1 MKTFNPIHRSNV
13 SPVDIDTFGN
23 TYREL
28 EQGHQRAVQF
38 ESALKTEMAKLDLNE
53 AEDAWRQQKI
63 DGIRTTLSENTKYG
77 NAAGAV
83 DDLVRAQGDIFS
95 DPALLG
101 RLRAQQDYKT
111 YIDNLDK
118 RTDLSEDYKNYY
130 RARTKYNYQDI
141 TDDNGKVVGGTKWQ
155 PNERP
160 VSQIDMNEVFTTALK
175 YVSPDSGTYE
185 NTMFLD
191 SNTGKTSKT
200 YTPGAELVRL
210 NTVTNSYEKLGADKL
225 QAAVKA
231 AMNANPAI
239 KASLEQDFKIDKWKH
254 EQNPDIFTDAYNAK
268 GVLKTFNEYVQD
280 KIDPFI
286 TAKKYNN
293 FVSKNNYNDSLL
305 NSLWT
310 IKAKAAAKGNNTKMT
325 PSATPPTTDVSGPL
339 VTIDATPNPET
350 LTRYRAAYAKFND
363 VVNDKYKDLNLFV
376 TPDMSLDDV
385 SSLLNKTSLGDF
397 EKDDIL
403 KAYAAVNEATAADR
417 LTLQQA
423 TSGVSQE
430 ARSAYKFLQELQS
443 GSISPI
449 NENDDEATKRFKQE
463 NANIVNAM
471 YGNGNY
477 IGVDL
482 ADKRMFDAFVSNLG
496 GREVLGKYGIEQSNL
511 PDGRVRVTIPKEMSD
526 GLSNFMIAAGDAY
539 KEKGALTRAWNS
551 FRGKVGGDTKMR
563 VVRLG
568 ADKSSVEDLS
578 YDRNAWMNAMG
589 QSATTAGQLIRGIIE
604 PAANIT
610 STLTPNDWAD
620 VFKLQMK
627 KLTKDS
633 NEVFESNTKEVP
645 VTINLGVNPR
655 DWEIQQHRSGASDS
669 KEFTFYNHLSEDEQ
683 NKYISHLRSTPGIL
697 NNKKIYVNELDDD
710 GYPTGRYRVPTD
722 EELRWLDAA
731 RSGIG
736 DNKIIAD
743 KQVHIPTIR
752 GNHPLITLLP
762 DDSKA
767 STDAR
772 RSGFDKLKSSLKDT
786 KSNIGFIIVDGVND
800 PAFNAYNNSLEA
812 AAIQTSELLFY
823 QNVAFDVPII
833 GQRFV
838 VGTDPED
845 KSHYA
850 IYEASNIESPVNGGL
865 DYTFVNKASTWKTF
879 DAAARSGLLRTEEE
893 QLSAVAAYK
902 DLLDAIGMSEGMRNS
917 YINAYIAQYFQNNE
931 TTK

>member
-1 MKTFNPIHRSNV
+1 MKAFNPIHRSNV

-63 DGIRTTLSENTKYG
+63 DSIRATLSENTKYG

-141 TDDNGKVVGGTKWQ
+141 TDDNGKVVGGTKWE

-175 YVSPDSGTYE
+175 YVSPDSGSYE

-191 SNTGKTSKT
+191 PNTGRTSKT

-225 QAAVKA
+225 QAAVTA

-254 EQNPDIFTDAYNAK
+254 EQNPDIFTDAYNNK
-268 GVLKTFNEYVQD
+268 GILKTFNEYVQD

-286 TAKKYNN
+286 AAKKYNN

-310 IKAKAAAKGNNTKMT
+310 IKAKAAAKGDNVKMT
-325 PSATPPTTDVSGPL
+325 PSTTLPTTDVSGPL
-339 VTIDATPNPET
+339 VTIDATPNPKT

-363 VVNDKYKDLNLFV
+363 TVNNKYKDLNLFV
-376 TPDMSLDDV
+376 TPDMSIDDITN
-385 SSLLNKTSLGDF
+385 LLNKTSLNNF
-397 EKDDIL
+397 EKAEIL
-403 KAYAAVNEATAADR
+403 EAYRLVNEATAADR

-423 TSGVSQE
+423 TTGVSQE
-430 ARSAYKFLQELQS
+430 ARSAYNFLQELQS

-449 NENDDEATKRFKQE
+449 SENDNEATKRFKQE

-471 YGNGNY
+471 YGNGDY

-496 GREVLGKYGIEQSNL
+496 GREILDKYNIEQSNL

-526 GLSNFMIAAGDAY
+526 GLSNFMIAAGNAY
-539 KEKGALTRAWNS
+539 EEKGVLSRAWNS
-551 FRGKVGGDTKMR
+551 FRGNVGGTPQMR
-563 VVRLG
+563 VIRLG
-568 ADKSSVEDLS
+568 ANKSSIEDLS
-578 YDRNAWMNAMG
+578 YDRNAWMIAMG
-589 QSATTAGQLIRGIIE
+589 QSATSVGQFFRGVAE
-604 PAANIT
+604 PIDSIV
-610 STLTPNDWAD
+610 STLSPNNWAD
-620 VFKLQMK
+620 VFKLQIK
-627 KLTKDS
+627 KLSKIS
-633 NEVFESNTKEVP
+633 NEVFENNTKEVP
-645 VTINLGVNPR
+645 VTINIGVNPR
-655 DWEIQQHRSGASDS
+655 DWQLQQYASGASNS
-669 KEFTFYNHLSEDEQ
+669 KEFTYYKKLSEDEQ
-683 NKYISHLRSTPGIL
+683 NKYITHLRSIPGIL
-697 NNKKIYVNELDDD
+697 NNKKIYVNELDEK

-722 EELRWLDAA
+722 EELRWLDSA

-743 KQVHIPTIR
+743 KQVHIPTIK

-767 STDAR
+767 ATAA
-772 RSGFDKLKSSLKDT
+772 RSGFEKLKSSLKDT
-786 KSNIGFIIVDGVND
+786 KSNIGFIIIDGIND
-800 PAFNAYNNSLEA
+800 PSFNAYNNSLEA
-812 AAIQTSELLFY
+812 AAVQTSELLFY

-838 VGTDPED
+838 IGTDPED
-845 KSHYA
+845 KSRYA
-850 IYEASNIESPVNGGL
+850 IYDANDIESPINSGL
-865 DYTFVNKASTWKTF
+865 DYTFVNKASTWKAF

-902 DLLDAIGMSEGMRNS
+902 DLLDAVGMSEGMRNS

-931 TTK
+931 TAE

>member
-13 SPVDIDTFGN
+13 TPIDIDTFGN

-63 DGIRTTLSENTKYG
+63 DGIRATLSENTKYG

-111 YIDNLDK
+111 YINNLDK
-118 RTDLSEDYKNYY
+118 RTDISEDYKNYY
-130 RARTKYNYQDI
+130 RARTKYNYRDI
-141 TDDNGKVVGGTKWQ
+141 TDDNGKVVGGTKWE

-160 VSQIDMNEVFTTALK
+160 VSQIDLNDVYTAALK
-175 YVSPDSGTYE
+175 YVSPDSGSYQ

-191 SNTGKTSKT
+191 PTTNRTSKT
-200 YTPGAELVRL
+200 YTPGAQLVRL

-231 AMNANPAI
+231 AMDANPAI

-254 EQNPDIFTDAYNAK
+254 EQNPDIFTDAYNSK
-268 GVLKTFNEYVQD
+268 GILKTFDEYVQD
-280 KIDPFI
+280 KINPFI
-286 TAKKYNN
+286 AAKKYNK
-293 FVSKNNYNDSLL
+293 FVSENKYNDSLL

-310 IKAKAAAKGNNTKMT
+310 IKAKAAAKGTGSTMQNA
-325 PSATPPTTDVSGPL
+325 ATPPTTDVSGPL

-363 VVNDKYKDLNLFV
+363 IVNDKYKDLNLFV

-385 SSLLNKTSLGDF
+385 SSLLNKTSLGEF

-430 ARSAYKFLQELQS
+430 ARSAYKFLQEIQS

-449 NENDDEATKRFKQE
+449 NENDDDATKRFKQE

-471 YGNGNY
+471 YGDGNY

-482 ADKRMFDAFVSNLG
+482 ADKRMFDVFVSNLG

-539 KEKGALTRAWNS
+539 EEKGVLTRAWNA

-589 QSATTAGQLIRGIIE
+589 QSATTAGQLIRGMVD
-604 PAANIT
+604 PTVNIT

-633 NEVFESNTKEVP
+633 SEVFENNTKEVP
-645 VTINLGVNPR
+645 VSINLGVNPR
-655 DWEIQQHRSGASDS
+655 DWELKQHISGSSDS
-669 KEFTFYNHLSEDEQ
+669 KEITFYSKLSEDEQ
-683 NKYISHLRSTPGIL
+683 NKYISHLRIPGAL
-697 NNKKIYVNELDDD
+697 NNKKIYVTELDKD
-710 GYPTGRYRVPTD
+710 GYSTGRYRIPTD
-722 EELRWLDAA
+722 EERRWLDSAIN
-731 RSGIG
+731 GIG

-743 KQVHIPTIR
+743 KQAHIPTIL
-752 GNHPLITLLP
+752 GNNPLLTLLP
-762 DDSKA
+762 DDSKNA
-767 STDAR
+767 TAA
-772 RSGFDKLKSSLKDT
+772 RSGFAKLKSSLKNT
-786 KSNIGFIIVDGVND
+786 KVNLGFVVVDGIND
-800 PAFNAYNNSLEA
+800 PSFNAYNNSLEA
-812 AAIQTSELLFY
+812 AAVQTSELLFY
-823 QNVAFDVPII
+823 KNVAFDVPII
-833 GQRFV
+833 GQNFV
-838 VGTDPED
+838 IGTDPED
-845 KSHYA
+845 KNKYA
-850 IYEASNIESPVNGGL
+850 IYEASDIESPINSGL
-865 DYTFVNKASTWKTF
+865 DHNFVNKASTWKTF
-879 DAAARSGLLRTEEE
+879 DAAARSGLLQTEEQ
-893 QLSAVAAYK
+893 QLAAVAAYR
-902 DLLDAIGMSEGMRNS
+902 DLLDATGMSEGMRNS

-931 TTK
+931 TVK

>member
-1 MKTFNPIHRSNV
+1 MKAFNPIHRSNV

-63 DGIRTTLSENTKYG
+63 DSIRATLSENTKYG

-130 RARTKYNYQDI
+130 RAHTKYNYQDI
-141 TDDNGKVVGGTKWQ
+141 TDDNGKVVGGTKWE

-175 YVSPDSGTYE
+175 YVSPDSGSYE

-191 SNTGKTSKT
+191 PNTGRTSKT

-225 QAAVKA
+225 QAAVTA

-254 EQNPDIFTDAYNAK
+254 EQNPDIFTDAYNNK

-286 TAKKYNN
+286 AAKKYNN

-310 IKAKAAAKGNNTKMT
+310 IKAKAATKGDNVKMI
-325 PSATPPTTDVSGPL
+325 PSTTPPTTDVSGPL
-339 VTIDATPNPET
+339 ATIDATPNPET

-363 VVNDKYKDLNLFV
+363 TVNNKYKDLNLFV
-376 TPDMSLDDV
+376 TPDMSIDDITN
-385 SSLLNKTSLGDF
+385 LLNKTSLNNF
-397 EKDDIL
+397 EKAEIL
-403 KAYAAVNEATAADR
+403 EAYRLVNEATAADR

-423 TSGVSQE
+423 TTGVSQE
-430 ARSAYKFLQELQS
+430 ARSAYNFLQELQS

-449 NENDDEATKRFKQE
+449 SENDNEATKRFKQE
-463 NANIVNAM
+463 NANIVNLM
-471 YGNGNY
+471 YGNGDY

-496 GREVLGKYGIEQSNL
+496 GREVLDKYNIEQSNL
-511 PDGRVRVTIPKEMSD
+511 PDGRVRITIPKEMSD
-526 GLSNFMIAAGDAY
+526 GLSNFMIAAGNAY
-539 KEKGALTRAWNS
+539 EEKGGLARTWNAL
-551 FRGKVGGDTKMR
+551 RGKVGGDTKMR
-563 VVRLG
+563 VVRLS

-578 YDRNAWMNAMG
+578 YDRNAWMIAMG
-589 QSATTAGQLIRGIIE
+589 QSATSAGQFIRSALDPISNTI
-604 PAANIT
+604 
-610 STLTPNDWAD
+610 STLTPNDWSD
-620 VFKLQMK
+620 VFKLQIK
-627 KLTKDS
+627 KLSKIS
-633 NEVFESNTKEVP
+633 NEVFENNTKEVP
-645 VTINLGVNPR
+645 VTINIGVNPR
-655 DWEIQQHRSGASDS
+655 DWQLQQYASGASNS
-669 KEFTFYNHLSEDEQ
+669 KEFTYYKKLSEDEQ
-683 NKYISHLRSTPGIL
+683 NKYITHLHSIPGIL
-697 NNKKIYVNELDDD
+697 NNKKIYVSELDEK

-722 EELRWLDAA
+722 EELRWLDSA

-743 KQVHIPTIR
+743 KQVHIPTIK

-767 STDAR
+767 ATAA
-772 RSGFDKLKSSLKDT
+772 RSGFEKLKSSLKDT
-786 KSNIGFIIVDGVND
+786 KSNIGFIIIDGIND
-800 PAFNAYNNSLEA
+800 PSFNAYNNSLEA
-812 AAIQTSELLFY
+812 AAVQTSELLFY

-833 GQRFV
+833 GQKFV
-838 VGTDPED
+838 IGTDPED
-845 KSHYA
+845 KSRYA
-850 IYEASNIESPVNGGL
+850 IYEANNVESPINSGL
-865 DYTFVNKASTWKTF
+865 DYTFVNKASTWKAF

-931 TTK
+931 TTE

>member
-1 MKTFNPIHRSNV
+1 MKAFNPIHRSNV

-63 DGIRTTLSENTKYG
+63 DSIRATLSENTKYG
-77 NAAGAV
+77 NATGAV

-141 TDDNGKVVGGTKWQ
+141 TDDNGKVVGGTKWE

-175 YVSPDSGTYE
+175 YVSPDSGSYE

-191 SNTGKTSKT
+191 PNTGRTSKT

-225 QAAVKA
+225 QAAVTA

-254 EQNPDIFTDAYNAK
+254 EQNPDIFTDAYNNK
-268 GVLKTFNEYVQD
+268 GILKTFNEYVQD

-286 TAKKYNN
+286 AAKKYNN

-310 IKAKAAAKGNNTKMT
+310 IKAKAATKGDNVKMT
-325 PSATPPTTDVSGPL
+325 TSATLPTTDVSGPL
-339 VTIDATPNPET
+339 ATIDATPNPET

-363 VVNDKYKDLNLFV
+363 TVNNKYKDLNLFV
-376 TPDMSLDDV
+376 TPDMSIDDV
-385 SSLLNKTSLGDF
+385 TNLLNKTSLNDF
-397 EKDDIL
+397 EKVEIL
-403 KAYAAVNEATAADR
+403 EAYRLVNEATAADR

-423 TSGVSQE
+423 TTGVSQE
-430 ARSAYKFLQELQS
+430 ARSAYNFLQELQS

-449 NENDDEATKRFKQE
+449 SENDNEATKRFKQE

-471 YGNGNY
+471 YGNGDY

-482 ADKRMFDAFVSNLG
+482 ADKRMFDVFVSNLG
-496 GREVLGKYGIEQSNL
+496 GREVLDKYNIEQSNL

-526 GLSNFMIAAGDAY
+526 GLSNFMIAAGNAY
-539 KEKGALTRAWNS
+539 EEKGVLSRAWNS
-551 FRGKVGGDTKMR
+551 FRGKVGGNPQMR

-568 ADKSSVEDLS
+568 ANKSSIEDLS
-578 YDRNAWMNAMG
+578 YDRNAWMIAMG
-589 QSATTAGQLIRGIIE
+589 QSATSAGQFFRGIAE
-604 PAANIT
+604 PIDNIV
-610 STLTPNDWAD
+610 STLSPNNWAD
-620 VFKLQMK
+620 VFKLQIK
-627 KLTKDS
+627 KLSKIS
-633 NEVFESNTKEVP
+633 NEVFENNTKEVP
-645 VTINLGVNPR
+645 VTINIGVNPR
-655 DWEIQQHRSGASDS
+655 DWQLQQYASGASNS
-669 KEFTFYNHLSEDEQ
+669 KEFTYYKKLSEDEQ
-683 NKYISHLRSTPGIL
+683 NKYITHLHSIPGIL
-697 NNKKIYVNELDDD
+697 NNKKIYVSELDEK

-722 EELRWLDAA
+722 EELRWLDSA

-743 KQVHIPTIR
+743 KQVHIPTIK

-767 STDAR
+767 ATAA
-772 RSGFDKLKSSLKDT
+772 RSGFEKLKSSLKDT
-786 KSNIGFIIVDGVND
+786 KSNIGFIIIDGIND
-800 PAFNAYNNSLEA
+800 PSFNAYNNSLEA
-812 AAIQTSELLFY
+812 AAVQTSELLFY

-833 GQRFV
+833 GQKFV
-838 VGTDPED
+838 IGTDPED
-845 KSHYA
+845 KSRYA
-850 IYEASNIESPVNGGL
+850 IYEANNVESPINSGL
-865 DYTFVNKASTWKTF
+865 DYTFVNKASTWKAF

-931 TTK
+931 TTE

>member
-1 MKTFNPIHRSNV
+1 MKAFNPIHRSNV

-63 DGIRTTLSENTKYG
+63 DGIRATLSENTKYG

-175 YVSPDSGTYE
+175 YISPDSGTYE

-191 SNTGKTSKT
+191 PNTGRTSKT

-225 QAAVKA
+225 QAAVTA

-254 EQNPDIFTDAYNAK
+254 EQNPDIFTDAYNNK

-363 VVNDKYKDLNLFV
+363 IVNNKYKDLNLFV

-385 SSLLNKTSLGDF
+385 NNLLNKTSLGDF

-403 KAYAAVNEATAADR
+403 KAYVAVNEATAADR

-449 NENDDEATKRFKQE
+449 DENDDEATKRFKQE
-463 NANIVNAM
+463 NANIVNAI
-471 YGNGNY
+471 YGNGDY
-477 IGVDL
+477 VGVDL

-496 GREVLGKYGIEQSNL
+496 GREVLGKYNIEQSNL

-526 GLSNFMIAAGDAY
+526 GLSNFMIAAGNAY
-539 KEKGALTRAWNS
+539 EEKGVLSRAWNS
-551 FRGKVGGDTKMR
+551 FRGKVGGNPQMR

-568 ADKSSVEDLS
+568 ANKSSIEDLS
-578 YDRNAWMNAMG
+578 YDRNAWMTAMG
-589 QSATTAGQLIRGIIE
+589 QSATSAGQFFRGIAE
-604 PAANIT
+604 PIDNIV
-610 STLTPNDWAD
+610 STLSPNNWAD
-620 VFKLQMK
+620 VFKLQVK
-627 KLTKDS
+627 KLTKNAD
-633 NEVFESNTKEVP
+633 EVFENNTKEVP

-655 DWEIQQHRSGASDS
+655 DWQLQQYKSGASNS
-669 KEFTFYNHLSEDEQ
+669 KEITYYDKLSEDEQ
-683 NKYISHLRSTPGIL
+683 NKYITHLRAIPGIL
-697 NNKKIYVNELDDD
+697 NNKKIYVNELDEK

-743 KQVHIPTIR
+743 KQVHIPTIK

-762 DDSKA
+762 DDSKVA
-767 STDAR
+767 TAA
-772 RSGFDKLKSSLKDT
+772 RSGFEKLKSSLKDT
-786 KSNIGFIIVDGVND
+786 KSNIGFIIIDGIND
-800 PAFNAYNNSLEA
+800 PSFNAYNNSLEA

-845 KSHYA
+845 KSRYA

-879 DAAARSGLLRTEEE
+879 DAAARSGLLRTEKE

-931 TTK
+931 TAK

>member
-1 MKTFNPIHRSNV
+1 MKAFNPIHRSNV

-63 DGIRTTLSENTKYG
+63 DSIRATLSENTKYG

-130 RARTKYNYQDI
+130 RAHTKYNYQDI
-141 TDDNGKVVGGTKWQ
+141 TDDNGKVVGGTKWE

-175 YVSPDSGTYE
+175 YVSPDSGSYE

-191 SNTGKTSKT
+191 PNTGRTSKT

-225 QAAVKA
+225 QAAVTA

-254 EQNPDIFTDAYNAK
+254 EQNPDIFTDAYNNK
-268 GVLKTFNEYVQD
+268 GILKTFNEYVQD

-286 TAKKYNN
+286 AAKKYNN

-310 IKAKAAAKGNNTKMT
+310 IKAKAAAKGDNVKMT
-325 PSATPPTTDVSGPL
+325 PSTTLPTTDVSGPL

-363 VVNDKYKDLNLFV
+363 TVNNKYKDLNLFV
-376 TPDMSLDDV
+376 TPDMSIDDITN
-385 SSLLNKTSLGDF
+385 LLNKTSLNNF
-397 EKDDIL
+397 EKAEIL
-403 KAYAAVNEATAADR
+403 EAYRLVNEATAADR

-423 TSGVSQE
+423 TTGVSQE
-430 ARSAYKFLQELQS
+430 ARSAYNFLQELQS

-449 NENDDEATKRFKQE
+449 SENDNEATKRFKQE

-471 YGNGNY
+471 YGNGDY

-496 GREVLGKYGIEQSNL
+496 GREVLDKYNIEQSNL

-526 GLSNFMIAAGDAY
+526 GLSNFMIAAGNAY
-539 KEKGALTRAWNS
+539 EEKGVLSRAWNS
-551 FRGKVGGDTKMR
+551 IRGKVGGTPQMR
-563 VVRLG
+563 VIRLG
-568 ADKSSVEDLS
+568 ANKSSIEDLS
-578 YDRNAWMNAMG
+578 YDRNAWMIAMG
-589 QSATTAGQLIRGIIE
+589 QSATSVGQFFRGIAE
-604 PAANIT
+604 PIDNT
-610 STLTPNDWAD
+610 VSTLSPNNWAD
-620 VFKLQMK
+620 VFKLQIK
-627 KLTKDS
+627 KLSKIS
-633 NEVFESNTKEVP
+633 NEVFENNTKEVP
-645 VTINLGVNPR
+645 VTINIGVNPR
-655 DWEIQQHRSGASDS
+655 DWQLQQYASGASNS
-669 KEFTFYNHLSEDEQ
+669 KEFTYYKKLSEDEQ
-683 NKYISHLRSTPGIL
+683 NKYITHLHSIPGIL
-697 NNKKIYVNELDDD
+697 NNKKIYVSELDEK

-722 EELRWLDAA
+722 EELRWLDSA

-743 KQVHIPTIR
+743 KQVHIPTIK

-767 STDAR
+767 ATAA
-772 RSGFDKLKSSLKDT
+772 RSGFEKLKSSLKDT
-786 KSNIGFIIVDGVND
+786 KSNIGFIIIDGIND
-800 PAFNAYNNSLEA
+800 PSFNAYNNSLEA
-812 AAIQTSELLFY
+812 AAVQTSELLFY

-833 GQRFV
+833 GQKFV
-838 VGTDPED
+838 IGTDPED
-845 KSHYA
+845 KSRYA
-850 IYEASNIESPVNGGL
+850 IYEANNVESPINSGL
-865 DYTFVNKASTWKTF
+865 DYTFVNKASTWKAF

-893 QLSAVAAYK
+893 QLSAVAAYR

-931 TTK
+931 TAE